1 MFCCQV
7 LRAALVHL
15 GSDEKGMPAFADD
28 SAILALWELEAEHRA
43 RLNDLA
49 QFRPKLKGK
58 AGHKSQP

>member
-7 LRAALVHL
+7 LRAVLVHL
-15 GSDEKGMPAFADD
+15 DSGEKGMLVFADD
-28 SAILALWELEAEHRA
+28 SAVLALWELEVEHCA
-43 RLNDLA
+43 RLTDLA